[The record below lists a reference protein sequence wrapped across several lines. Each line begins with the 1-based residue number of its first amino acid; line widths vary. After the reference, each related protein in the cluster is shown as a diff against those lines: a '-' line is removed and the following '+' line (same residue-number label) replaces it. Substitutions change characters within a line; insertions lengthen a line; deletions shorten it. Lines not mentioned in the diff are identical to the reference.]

1 MNSLTLSDIEKMSEE
16 ERTSLFLSQFKSFEA
31 YLERFMNKSKYTSY
45 SQCLNVL
52 YKNKSIKGL
61 DGDAYDFLR
70 SVGELRNIISHHN
83 DICSPSIDFLYRFVS
98 LSDAFMHPLKSIDI
112 ATPFD
117 RMLKAK
123 VDDKVSEVIRKMKA
137 KSFTHVPVIEDNMLV
152 GVFSISSFFELAAKG
167 SFSYSLQTR
176 ISDLVIELDSHS
188 SEKFVFVSKETP
200 GEYLKQM
207 FVKTVEHEKRTAV
220 IFVTKDGN
228 KDSKLLGMIT
238 QTDLL
243 KLG

>member
-1 MNSLTLSDIEKMSEE
+1 MNLLTKKDIEKMDEE
-16 ERTSLFLSQFKSFEA
+16 ERTSLFLSRFKSFEA
-31 YLERFMNKSKYTSY
+31 YLERLMNKDKYTSY

-52 YKNKSIKGL
+52 YKHRSIKGL

-83 DICSPSIDFLYRFVS
+83 DICSPSIDFLYKFIR
-98 LSDAFMHPLKSIDI
+98 LSDSFMYPIKSIDI
-112 ATPFD
+112 ATPYNK
-117 RMLKAK
+117 MLKASL
-123 VDDKVSEVIRKMKA
+123 DDKVSEVIRKMKE
-137 KSFTHVPVIEDNMLV
+137 KSFTHVPVIEDNRLA
-152 GVFSISSFFELAAKG
+152 GVFSISSFFELATKG
-167 SFSYSLQTR
+167 CFTYSLDTK
-176 ISDLVIELDSHS
+176 IKDLVIELDSHS
-188 SEKFVFVSKETP
+188 SEKFVFVDEKTP

-220 IFVTKDGN
+220 IFVTSDGN
-228 KDSKLLGMIT
+228 KNSKLLGMIT